1 MYKVNTCTVYSGFF
15 MGRLKAV
22 TWGEV
27 SVRFSISYE
36 QESGYSRLTDVLV
49 WENAPGLSIFFFIR
63 GHFLGVAFHYP
74 T

>member
-1 MYKVNTCTVYSGFF
+1 

-27 SVRFSISYE
+27 SVRFSVSYE
-36 QESGYSRLTDVLV
+36 QESGYSRLIDVLV
-49 WENAPGLSIFFFIR
+49 WKNAQGLSIFFFIR
-63 GHFLGVAFHYP
+63 GHFYYP